1 MSRTLEPL
9 CCATREGASAFAAES
24 LGKALDA
31 GLASRGAAALLVSG
45 GSTPAEAYRRLA
57 AQARDWASVVV
68 GLVDERWVD
77 PGDPR
82 SNEGLLRHT
91 LLMGP
96 AAARFQPMKT
106 RDATTQGGVEAVDL
120 RYREAFEGGL
130 DAVLLGMGADGH
142 TASWFPG
149 AQGLDVALDPESM
162 RWVTAIDAREAP
174 VAGDCPER
182 MTVTLAA
189 LRRARRIVLLLF
201 GEEKREVLEEAMR
214 EQDPRLPVSLVLQ
227 AMGEAIEVVWAP

>member
-1 MSRTLEPL
+1 
-9 CCATREGASAFAAES
+9 
-24 LGKALDA
+24 
-31 GLASRGAAALLVSG
+31 
-45 GSTPAEAYRRLA
+45 
-57 AQARDWASVVV
+57 
-68 GLVDERWVD
+68 
-77 PGDPR
+77 
-82 SNEGLLRHT
+82 
-91 LLMGP
+91 
-96 AAARFQPMKT
+96 
-106 RDATTQGGVEAVDL
+106 
-120 RYREAFEGGL
+120 
-130 DAVLLGMGADGH
+130 MGADGH